1 MCILYIFTELPESV
15 YDNDIIHLLLTTNMG
30 KDNGSFNHI
39 DSQRDKVH
47 PLAATLTLLLA
58 YGVLCVIAIF
68 GNVLVC
74 YVILKNKRLH
84 TATNFFIANL
94 AVSDLLVTFINV
106 PFNIARSLLYDWP
119 FGEVPCHLV
128 NYSLI
133 VTCYVSTY
141 TLTSIALDRHRVVLK
156 PLSRRMSRNLAIY
169 ILVFIWLAAIF
180 LSLPYGMYMRVLKV
194 QFLITKEYR
203 RCRFLSPEPF
213 KDFERFLTIT
223 TFILQYCI
231 PFSLISVAYG
241 RIVQSLWART
251 HVGAVTAKQQLS
263 QARAKRKSIK
273 LLIAV
278 VIVFAI
284 CWLPLNMYHLLTDF
298 HPEPAVFQYNTMAF
312 FTCHWVAIS
321 STCYNPFVYCW
332 LNEHF
337 REEVKSRFSCL
348 NLSCLGSRKSES
360 SSTLHNGLAK
370 SKSYTRSTPNY
381 CHSSIKRDTIT
392 IATDII
398 KDNADHFAECSR
410 CNCKDNDTV
419 ENTGESAVINDVED
433 EDDVQIDC
441 SEEAAQGLIIH
452 LDCNTE
458 HSVAF
463 RNNNKRN

>member
-1 MCILYIFTELPESV
+1 
-15 YDNDIIHLLLTTNMG
+15 MG
-30 KDNGSFNHI
+30 KNNSSHLYLG
-39 DSQRDKVH
+39 SQRDKVM
-47 PLAATLTLLLA
+47 PLGATLTLLLA

-94 AVSDLLVTFINV
+94 AISDLLVAFINV
-106 PFNIARSLLYDWP
+106 PFNISRSLLNDWP
-119 FGEVPCHLV
+119 FGEIPCHLV
-128 NYSLI
+128 NYSL
-133 VTCYVSTY
+133 VLTCYVSTY

-156 PLSRRMSRNLAIY
+156 PLSRRMSKNLAIS
-169 ILVFIWLAAIF
+169 ILVLIWLVAIF
-180 LSLPYGMYMRVLKV
+180 LSLPYGMYMRVIKV
-194 QFLITKEYR
+194 HFLITKEFR
-203 RCRFLSPEPF
+203 RCRFQSPKLF
-213 KDFERFLTIT
+213 HDFERFLTIT
-223 TFILQYCI
+223 TFILQYCV

-241 RIVQSLWART
+241 RIVKSLWART
-251 HVGAVTAKQQLS
+251 HVGAVTANQQLS

-284 CWLPLNMYHLLTDF
+284 CWLPLNMYHLLTDL
-298 HPEPAVFQYNTMAF
+298 HPSPDVFQYNTMAF

-337 REEVKSRFSCL
+337 REEVKARFSCL
-348 NLSCLGSRKSES
+348 NFSYRRARKSAS
-360 SSTLHNGLAK
+360 SFALHNGLAK

-392 IATDII
+392 MATDII
-398 KDNADHFAECSR
+398 KDQMDNLAECTKFD
-410 CNCKDNDTV
+410 CKDNDTV
-419 ENTGESAVINDVED
+419 DNTAESASIIFADD
-433 EDDVQIDC
+433 EDDVQINY
-441 SEEAAQGLIIH
+441 SEEAEQGLIIH
-452 LDCNTE
+452 LDRDTD

-463 RNNNKRN
+463 RNSNKRN